1 MHMLDLLTLYTTQRK
16 HYGVCGVRQ
25 NLYVSSLCRNHDLD
39 DRVFDCLLT
48 SIAAV
53 HAEDVYA
60 YFLFVDD
67 LNGHYLGWFVLQPII
82 GMVLKSLTSQL
93 CLVAISWLPDRPTH
107 VVEHLTS

>member
-16 HYGVCGVRQ
+16 HYAVCGVRQ

-53 HAEDVYA
+53 QAEDVYA
-60 YFLFVDD
+60 YFLFADD
-67 LNGHYLGWFVLQPII
+67 LNGHYLGWFVSTTNNRHGVEVFDFATVSGSDQ
-82 GMVLKSLTSQL
+82 
-93 CLVAISWLPDRPTH
+93 LVA
-107 VVEHLTS
+107 